1 MAIGVM
7 PTRSATGRI
16 AIAARPSRSR
26 ISRAAARIRTAVSVF
41 AGAGIEDAIMSIR
54 RTHEKVYAVY
64 PAPCN
69 RARYRCYRS
78 GLSPGDELT
87 GSQFLL
93 TGVSDNAAVCQALSE
108 HTPACTRRRAHFA
121 HLLASAD
128 INLRFA
134 RRTSSVESSFGFH
147 FICWT
152 FRINH
157 QC

>member
-26 ISRAAARIRTAVSVF
+26 ISRADARIRTAVSVF

-78 GLSPGDELT
+78 GLSPGDGRNHYKAT
-87 GSQFLL
+87 Q
-93 TGVSDNAAVCQALSE
+93 DPAVG
-108 HTPACTRRRAHFA
+108 T
-121 HLLASAD
+121 
-128 INLRFA
+128 
-134 RRTSSVESSFGFH
+134 
-147 FICWT
+147 
-152 FRINH
+152 
-157 QC
+157 

>member
-1 MAIGVM
+1 MAMGVM

-54 RTHEKVYAVY
+54 RTHERVYAVY

-78 GLSPGDELT
+78 GLSPSDELT
-87 GSQFLL
+87 GSQFPL
-93 TGVSDNAAVCQALSE
+93 TGDV
-108 HTPACTRRRAHFA
+108 T
-121 HLLASAD
+121 
-128 INLRFA
+128 
-134 RRTSSVESSFGFH
+134 
-147 FICWT
+147 T
-152 FRINH
+152 FRVAIFAFFEPLMELADVLLGM
-157 QC
+157 